1 MFHGVR
7 GQASCL
13 WPFGREEEHGSK
25 TLEAIHWK
33 QAGDP
38 KKAATAMYQ
47 FATMENSPL
56 HVVIGTYAYKGVM
69 EKLKTY
75 EENNKKWERI
85 GNSTNIDRL
94 EG

>member
-1 MFHGVR
+1 
-7 GQASCL
+7 
-13 WPFGREEEHGSK
+13 
-25 TLEAIHWK
+25 
-33 QAGDP
+33 
-38 KKAATAMYQ
+38 MYQ